1 MGVVHRPNRRDKL
14 PALVAGRLFVVPGVP
29 GAGKAVV
36 CLAHISAE
44 KLFACVLY
52 GDAIMG
58 RERPNLR
65 REFML

>member
-1 MGVVHRPNRRDKL
+1 LFIAPIAAISFRRWWRVGYSWCRECL
-14 PALVAGRLFVVPGVP
+14 AL
-29 GAGKAVV
+29 GKAVV